1 MKRRLLSSIFITAC
15 LWAIANLSEYQS
27 ASPSAAKLSR
37 VTATNLL
44 YLPSQD
50 GRLD

>member
-27 ASPSAAKLSR
+27 ASPSAAKPSLTAATQLLS
-37 VTATNLL
+37 N
-44 YLPSQD
+44 YQN
-50 GRLD
+50 